1 MIEYSLW
8 ASRLSGKYIRD
19 CGNTFLPQFFVSH
32 GDTKDT
38 KTHEG
43 IKMNNILCVLRV
55 PIAIGIVGNHFLPQ
69 RFVSHGDT
77 KNAKTQRTRRN

>member
-1 MIEYSLW
+1 MGDTFGIV
-8 ASRLSGKYIRD
+8 
-19 CGNTFLPQFFVSH
+19 GNTFLPQFFVSH

-55 PIAIGIVGNHFLPQ
+55 PIAIGIVGNTFGIVGNT
-69 RFVSHGDT
+69 FWDT
-77 KNAKTQRTRRN
+77 KELK